1 MEMAAGAIRIVDKYA
16 TADIKGRIE
25 IILDNYPN
33 FLEIM
38 DGFEE
43 SLKYLILNDRRAARR
58 RSMGDLGV
66 RVQKTGISD
75 PTANEAIDRVML
87 SEAIKTGNLDEELKG
102 IECPEQYR
110 REAEVIREMRNDYFL
125 VRAQIKTL
133 PWLNFKVLAS
143 YLNGSHDLLK
153 LADETDCTYDG
164 VKNRLKRARNRIR
177 QSTAFYLEKK
187 YENEYWREKA

>member
-1 MEMAAGAIRIVDKYA
+1 MATGTIRIVDEYA

-43 SLKYLILNDRRAARR
+43 SLKYLIINERKMAKR

-66 RVQKTGISD
+66 RVQTSGFSD
-75 PTANEAIDRVML
+75 PTANAAVDSVMLTEAIR
-87 SEAIKTGNLDEELKG
+87 SGNMDAKLKG

-110 REAEVIREMRNDYFL
+110 KEAEVIKEMRDDYFL
-125 VRAQIKTL
+125 VKAQIKTL
-133 PWLNFKVLAS
+133 PWQDYRVLDS
-143 YLNGSHDLLK
+143 YLNGSYDLVK
-153 LADETDCTYDG
+153 LAEEADCTYDG
-164 VKNRLKRARNRIR
+164 VKNRLKRARNRVR
-177 QSTAFYLEKK
+177 KSTALYLERK
-187 YENEYWREKA
+187 YENN